1 MCRLQWASGAMG
13 AAQVSGVRPGASW
26 ELRRC
31 AGVRP
36 GRGLRDRPGQ
46 RPREPDARQCFSVSL
61 PPQAGAGQPAGAGA
75 GCPFVHLSGS
85 AAPSLRELSRY
96 SSGFSTPALVPTETC
111 ACGVLSQSVVIL
123 CICLLGSLIWGR
135 GSVTG
140 PATSLPWE
148 I

>member
-13 AAQVSGVRPGASW
+13 AAQVS
-26 ELRRC
+26 
-31 AGVRP
+31 GVRP

-96 SSGFSTPALVPTETC
+96 SSGFSTPGAGSHRDLCLWGSEPVRCDSLYLPV
-111 ACGVLSQSVVIL
+111 GLSN
-123 CICLLGSLIWGR
+123 LGDG
-135 GSVTG
+135 G
-140 PATSLPWE
+140 A
-148 I
+148 